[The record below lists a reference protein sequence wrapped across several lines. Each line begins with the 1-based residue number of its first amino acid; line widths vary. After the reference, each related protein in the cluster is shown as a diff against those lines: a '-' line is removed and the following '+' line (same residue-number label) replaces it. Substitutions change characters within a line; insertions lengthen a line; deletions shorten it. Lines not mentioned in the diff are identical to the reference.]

1 MIYRPGTVVFDEGS
15 RSGVVIMKLDSMRLA
30 RGRLA
35 LCGACLGVLV
45 LAGCIESENTLVSGL
60 ALKNFEQQGPL
71 TIYNKNNLFDYIDGE
86 AEIYFPL
93 GFKLLYKQSY
103 RAKKKGGTLI
113 AVDVYEMETPRGAQ
127 GIFDKFADDED
138 SLIEGLADAA
148 WADGFVLLLRD
159 GRYFVR
165 VMPGLA
171 VDGAAQPTRKDLLSI
186 GRALD
191 KALTTTCARRIV
203 NKR

>member
-1 MIYRPGTVVFDEGS
+1 M
-15 RSGVVIMKLDSMRLA
+15 SG
-30 RGRLA
+30 GRLA
-35 LCGACLGVLV
+35 LRGACLGLLALV
-45 LAGCIESENTLVSGL
+45 GCIESGNTLVPGL
-60 ALKNFEQQGPL
+60 ALKDSEQQGPL

-103 RAKKKGGTLI
+103 RDKKKGGTLI
-113 AVDVYEMETPRGAQ
+113 AVDIYEMQTPRGAQ

-138 SLIEGLADAA
+138 SSIEGLADAA
-148 WADGFVLLLRD
+148 WTDGFVLLLRD

-165 VMPGLA
+165 IMPGLT
-171 VDGAAQPTRKDLLSI
+171 VDGAAQPTQKDLLSI

-191 KALTTTCARRIV
+191 EALTTTRIRRTV
-203 NKR
+203 NR

>member
-1 MIYRPGTVVFDEGS
+1 
-15 RSGVVIMKLDSMRLA
+15 MKFA
-30 RGRLA
+30 HGRLA
-35 LCGACLGVLV
+35 LCGACLAI
-45 LAGCIESENTLVSGL
+45 LALAACIKSGNTLVSGL
-60 ALKNFEQQGPL
+60 ALKGFEQQGAL

-86 AEIYFPL
+86 AEIYFPF

-103 RAKKKGGTLI
+103 RDKKKSGTLI

-148 WADGFVLLLRD
+148 WTDGFVLLLRD

-165 VMPGLA
+165 ITPGLT
-171 VDGAAQPTRKDLLSI
+171 VGGAPQPTRKDLLNI
-186 GRALD
+186 GRALEE
-191 KALTTTCARRIV
+191 ALTTTRIRRTA
-203 NKR
+203 NR